1 MTGKMTGNVLSV
13 FLTVLPAGHRLAM
26 PGRRREDGL
35 TYSSADDPVLLARA
49 AEARATALN
58 ELAEDLAGEL
68 LLRPL
73 LERLLARCTELMGC
87 EAGSIS
93 SVDEAAGTYRKEA
106 DIGIRCQSGQVFP
119 LAEGMTGEV
128 VRRRAP
134 VWFDRY
140 EQVLGGHI
148 TAEDRRTLRG
158 VIGVPLEWRG
168 RIIGV
173 CVVFSRDERRTF
185 GPADAALI
193 QLFARHAT
201 VALANAMMHEAAE
214 QRTRAE
220 ATAAE
225 RDRLVDE
232 VQELLEL
239 GLIQLV
245 AGLDEVQNLAAQPA
259 PGNRLTQRVQQVRA
273 AAVESVAGVRRTIQ
287 GLSISAP
294 DERSLEDILRSELGW
309 VERVRGLSVR
319 LVVAGPPVPLDP
331 PLVQAVV
338 LVAKEALG
346 NVVKHASARTV
357 RVGVVYESASL
368 SLLIQ
373 DDGQGFR
380 PGPDEGTLGLG
391 HQRMRERA
399 HRAGGSLDID
409 SVLGWGTCVRVR
421 FPYRRPAGGRRLS
434 VLVVS
439 PQPVVVAGLSRLLSW
454 SDPAVVIVAE
464 ATDEKDAV
472 EAIGVHR
479 PDVVVVGGLTE
490 GLTELLHALTREPG
504 GPGEFGTPGEP
515 GGPAELGLVAVC
527 PDSDPRL
534 VAEALQAGATCCVT
548 ASVDGPT
555 LANAVL
561 SASRGQTVAPRAE
574 VWESRL
580 VAEEGGLTSRQREVR
595 ALLEQGL
602 PDKAIAQRLVISVK
616 TVEKHVGAVLRKTGA
631 RSRTELAATARP
643 SVHK

>member
-1 MTGKMTGNVLSV
+1 MSISPV
-13 FLTVLPAGHRLAM
+13 
-26 PGRRREDGL
+26 
-35 TYSSADDPVLLARA
+35 DDPVLLARV
-49 AEARATALN
+49 TALN

-73 LERLLARCTELMGC
+73 LERLLARCTEVMGC

-140 EQVLGGHI
+140 EQVVGGHI

-173 CVVFSRDERRTF
+173 CVVFSRDDRRTF
-185 GPADAALI
+185 GPADADLI

-201 VALANAMMHEAAE
+201 VALANALMHTAAE
-214 QRTRAE
+214 QRARAE

-225 RDRLVDE
+225 RNRLVDD

-245 AGLDEVQNLAAQPA
+245 AGLDDVQALAAQLGSPS
-259 PGNRLTQRVQQVRA
+259 PQPDRRDPTPDQPKPPDQPDQPSDRLTQRVQQVRA
-273 AAVESVAGVRRTIQ
+273 TAVESVAAVRRTIE
-287 GLSISAP
+287 GLSVSVP
-294 DERSLEDILRSELGW
+294 DERSLEDILRGELGW
-309 VERVRGLSVR
+309 VERVRSLSVR

-346 NVVKHASARTV
+346 NVVKHASARTL

-380 PGPDEGTLGLG
+380 PGPDEGRPGLG
-391 HQRMRERA
+391 HERMRRRA
-399 HRAGGSLDID
+399 QRAGGSLDID
-409 SVLGWGTCVRVR
+409 SVVGWGTCVRAR
-421 FPYRRPAGGRRLS
+421 FPYRSPQPAGGRRLS

-454 SDPAVVIVAE
+454 SEPGVVIVAE
-464 ATDEKDAV
+464 ATGVADAG
-472 EAIGVHR
+472 EAISVHR
-479 PDVVVVGGLTE
+479 PDVVVVGGLAE
-490 GLTELLHALTREPG
+490 GLADLIRSLSG
-504 GPGEFGTPGEP
+504 GDADPS
-515 GGPAELGLVAVC
+515 LVAVC
-527 PDSDPRL
+527 SDSAPRA

-548 ASVDGPT
+548 AAVDGPT

-561 SASRGQTVAPRAE
+561 AAARGQTMAPRTDA
-574 VWESRL
+574 R
-580 VAEEGGLTSRQREVR
+580 EGRPVGGADHSGLTTREREVR
-595 ALLEQGL
+595 ALLERGL
-602 PDKAIAQRLVISVK
+602 PDKVIAQRLVISVK

-631 RSRTELAATARP
+631 RSRTELAATARTA
-643 SVHK
+643 VLD